1 MSESQRCPD
10 CGHPNEPGR
19 ARCVVCQFP
28 LEIEASAAAG
38 GSPSDPADGGSSGLP
53 PLPPRPIRPRRPR
66 PASNQALSLWLV
78 FGTLAALVVIYV
90 AFKANY
96 DRSTQPIEGSSE
108 AQQARADS
116 VLRLLAKDSTNVSA
130 RVRLGDILYDTGNW
144 SDAIVQYRAALRLD
158 SSLATTLVDLGVC
171 YYNLGD
177 PDLAEGHFVAALARD
192 PHQPVALFNLGI
204 VHERRQDFR
213 GALQYFHRALQS
225 GPSDDMHQPLIEAM
239 TRVQEKA
246 GAKPGPLPGVR

>member
-1 MSESQRCPD
+1 L
-10 CGHPNEPGR
+10 GR
-19 ARCVVCQFP
+19 TSCAVCQFP
-28 LEIEASAAAG
+28 LENEAGGVGRSTSPAAG
-38 GSPSDPADGGSSGLP
+38 GGSVPP
-53 PLPPRPIRPRRPR
+53 PLVRPLRARRPR

-78 FGTLAALVVIYV
+78 FGTLAALVVIYI

-96 DRSTQPIEGSSE
+96 DRSARPVEGSSE

-116 VLRLLAKDSTNVSA
+116 VLRVLAKDSTNVAA

-144 SDAIVQYRAALRLD
+144 SDAMVQYRAALRLD
-158 SSLATTLVDLGVC
+158 SSLVPTLVDLGVC

-177 PDLAEGHFVAALARD
+177 PERAEQHFVAALARD

-204 VHERRQDFR
+204 VCERRKDLHA
-213 GALQYFHRALQS
+213 ALQYFHRALQS
-225 GPSDDMHQPLIEAM
+225 GPPDDMHQPLIEAM

-246 GAKPGPLPGVR
+246 GAKPPPLPGVQ